1 MEVCATAYVQIMFS
15 NWWMVAI
22 VLAGMTV
29 YHIVYD
35 QTEKVQSVLTTQ
47 GLLPKNSTG
56 QLPRSES
63 RSYTRHLADA
73 RIDDYRRSQNASIQK
88 SL

>member
-1 MEVCATAYVQIMFS
+1 MEVRATASVQIMFS

-35 QTEKVQSVLTTQ
+35 QTEKVKGVMTTK
-47 GLLPKNSTG
+47 GMLLPA
-56 QLPRSES
+56 QLPSSES
-63 RSYTRHLADA
+63 RNYTRQLADA
-73 RIDDYRRSQNASIQK
+73 RIDEHKKSQSESIQK